1 MVMRRNR
8 LVLFNI
14 VLGWLLLGIYP
25 VLADA
30 KVEDALLAGASSV
43 KTAFTK
49 PTRSETE
56 AEANFAQDGINLL
69 PGWNLIAAQGD
80 WLKEGNEAAFAP

>member
-30 KVEDALLAGASSV
+30 KVEDALLAGTSSV
-43 KTAFTK
+43 K
-49 PTRSETE
+49 PITR
-56 AEANFAQDGINLL
+56 
-69 PGWNLIAAQGD
+69 
-80 WLKEGNEAAFAP
+80 